1 MMILLTLSKYFHIT
15 FFEKNLKKKFFLK
28 TNMEDIKVKGH
39 QKHLE
44 WRMNV
49 LSLQKIYSW
58 SMINSIPKRLKA
70 IVQKQGQCITE
81 FDY

>member
-15 FFEKNLKKKFFLK
+15 FFEKNLKKNFFLK
-28 TNMEDIKVKGH
+28 TNMDDIKVKGH

-49 LSLQKIYSW
+49 LSLRKVYSW

-70 IVQKQGQCITE
+70 IVQKQGQRITK